1 VKPAI
6 RQPSISVPFI
16 GLTFD
21 LTLLSGPVEHIIM
34 ASHLFD
40 FAMITIFAREFLEG
54 SIIIGEYRT
63 VVLRGNDD
71 ALAPDVSKQDALS
84 EITIASVGAT
94 ALALLV
100 IACIA
105 IPLAVLSS
113 TFDPNTGYI
122 IEGVSKIVAAISL
135 LLLSLKLPHMLGI
148 YASKRSTNLDG
159 SEDTVS
165 PTPLTLRSIR
175 LNVAWNIW
183 REVFEIGAFLLPSFL
198 AHDDLQKLPLS
209 ALVGAVVGLFCGIG
223 VYVANQ
229 RLINR
234 SHLCLFVV
242 LLVVVLSGG
251 LFTGGL
257 HKFEIVLGSTE
268 VVWTATDKLWDDNR
282 LPMTIL
288 KPFGY
293 SDSRTLLE
301 ILSYWTWL
309 TMSAALHGRKFAV
322 SPRVANRPIA
332 QEESDLDEEKG
343 DDFGIR
349 TVDQTVE
356 SNDSDSPSSD
366 A

>member
-1 VKPAI
+1 
-6 RQPSISVPFI
+6 
-16 GLTFD
+16 
-21 LTLLSGPVEHIIM
+21 M

-63 VVLRGNDD
+63 IILRGNDD
-71 ALAPDVSKQDALS
+71 SLAPGVTKQDALS
-84 EITIASVGAT
+84 EIYVASLGAV

-135 LLLSLKLPHMLGI
+135 LFLSLKIPKMLGI
-148 YASKRSTNLDG
+148 YASRKSSNDVHE
-159 SEDTVS
+159 SEAA

-198 AHDDLQKLPLS
+198 ANNNLQKLPLS
-209 ALVGAVVGLFCGIG
+209 ALVGSLVGLFCGIG
-223 VYVANQ
+223 IYIANR
-229 RLINR
+229 RLTNR
-234 SHLCLFVV
+234 KHLCIFVV
-242 LLVVVLSGG
+242 LLLVALAAG
-251 LFTGGL
+251 LFTGGA
-257 HKFEIVLGSTE
+257 HKLEMVLGSTK
-268 VVWTATDKLWDDNR
+268 VVWKLTDDFWDNNR

-293 SDSRTLLE
+293 SDTRTLLE
-301 ILSYWTWL
+301 IVSYWGWL
-309 TMSAALHGRKFAV
+309 TLSAALHARKFAI
-322 SPRVANRPIA
+322 SPKVANRPPP
-332 QEESDLDEEKG
+332 EEEQPDLDEEKG

-356 SNDSDSPSSD
+356 SNDSDGPSSGE
-366 A
+366 